1 MSKVKV
7 LITNDQKKVKVP
19 TGIRLL
25 IRRCCMAAF
34 QLEGLDGNFE
44 VSVTFVDNEK
54 IHQLNLEHRGI
65 DRPTDVLSFPQFDP
79 KQVHNLPQ
87 TEEPI
92 AIGDIVI
99 SMEKAFEQAQS
110 FGHSIQREVGFLTVH
125 SMFHLLGYDHEE
137 GGLKAV
143 QMREKEETVR
153 GELGISRNAT
163 YLMDDE
169 IE

>member
-25 IRRCCMAAF
+25 IRRCCMAAL
-34 QLEGLDGNFE
+34 QLEGLSGNFE

-65 DRPTDVLSFPQFDP
+65 DRATDVLSFPQFDP
-79 KQVHNLPQ
+79 DQIHNLPK
-87 TEEPI
+87 TEEPL

-125 SMFHLLGYDHEE
+125 SMFHLLGYDHE
-137 GGLKAV
+137 
-143 QMREKEETVR
+143 TVL

-163 YLMDDE
+163 YLTDDE